1 MVRFWTNFSGMFLGW
16 PFSKS
21 FREILIGQEIW
32 LWWMGATCTIW
43 KWRNS
48 WKVFFSE
55 TPWSDFKI
63 IWQGC
68 SLGDPCS
75 CEWELLALYGH
86 DEILENSLSL
96 KPLVRFK
103 RKIPKCSLGDPF
115 ENLFVNFDP
124 SRNMA
129 LVDGGYLLLY
139 RNEEFLKIL
148 SFETDGQISKW
159 TLQVTFWKLLSKIIN
174 LVSIPQK
181 KNRLWL
187 SQKFRWAIQ
196 GHLGPL
202 VL

>member
-1 MVRFWTNFSGMFLGW
+1 MALVNGGYLHYMEMKKFL
-16 PFSKS
+16 K
-21 FREILIGQEIW
+21 ILL
-32 LWWMGATCTIW
+32 LW
-43 KWRNS
+43 NPS
-48 WKVFFSE
+48 
-55 TPWSDFKI
+55 SDFKI

-103 RKIPKCSLGDPF
+103 KKKIPKCSLGDPF

-124 SRNMA
+124 SRNMV

-139 RNEEFLKIL
+139 RNEKFLKIL
-148 SFETDGQISKW
+148 PFETDGQISKW
-159 TLQVTFWKLLSKIIN
+159 TLQVTFWKLLNKIIN
-174 LVSIPQK
+174 LVSIPQKKKKKKK

-202 VL
+202 VFLKHLAQHCFETGSSRTLHAIW

>member
-1 MVRFWTNFSGMFLGW
+1 MILALVNGSYLHYMDMMKFL
-16 PFSKS
+16 K
-21 FREILIGQEIW
+21 ILF
-32 LWWMGATCTIW
+32 LW
-43 KWRNS
+43 N
-48 WKVFFSE
+48 
-55 TPWSDFKI
+55 PWSD
-63 IWQGC
+63 
-68 SLGDPCS
+68 
-75 CEWELLALYGH
+75 
-86 DEILENSLSL
+86 L
-96 KPLVRFK
+96 KK
-103 RKIPKCSLGDPF
+103 KIPKCSLGDPF
-115 ENLFVNFDP
+115 QNLFVNFDP

-148 SFETDGQISKW
+148 PFETDGQISKW

-202 VL
+202 VLSSARALNLDQNRILLFGKELNMH

>member
-1 MVRFWTNFSGMFLGW
+1 MDMMKFL
-16 PFSKS
+16 K
-21 FREILIGQEIW
+21 ILF
-32 LWWMGATCTIW
+32 LW
-43 KWRNS
+43 N
-48 WKVFFSE
+48 
-55 TPWSDFKI
+55 PWSD
-63 IWQGC
+63 
-68 SLGDPCS
+68 
-75 CEWELLALYGH
+75 
-86 DEILENSLSL
+86 L
-96 KPLVRFK
+96 KK
-103 RKIPKCSLGDPF
+103 KIPKCSLGDPF

-129 LVDGGYLLLY
+129 LVDGGYLHLY

-148 SFETDGQISKW
+148 PFEIDGQISKW

-202 VL
+202 VIFLQSSFRIREPVLAMRRTLMMLAQQEGKQDFDRDIGQSWLTSAKNAQK

>member
-1 MVRFWTNFSGMFLGW
+1 MTLFKKISQNFDWSRNMALVNGGCLHYMEMKKFL
-16 PFSKS
+16 K
-21 FREILIGQEIW
+21 ILL
-32 LWWMGATCTIW
+32 LW
-43 KWRNS
+43 N
-48 WKVFFSE
+48 
-55 TPWSDFKI
+55 PWSDFKI

-115 ENLFVNFDP
+115 ENLLVNFDP

-148 SFETDGQISKW
+148 PFETDGQISKW
-159 TLQVTFWKLLSKIIN
+159 TLQVTFWK
-174 LVSIPQK
+174 
-181 KNRLWL
+181 
-187 SQKFRWAIQ
+187 
-196 GHLGPL
+196 
-202 VL
+202 

>member
-1 MVRFWTNFSGMFLGW
+1 MDMMKFL
-16 PFSKS
+16 K
-21 FREILIGQEIW
+21 ILF
-32 LWWMGATCTIW
+32 LW
-43 KWRNS
+43 N
-48 WKVFFSE
+48 
-55 TPWSDFKI
+55 PWSD
-63 IWQGC
+63 
-68 SLGDPCS
+68 
-75 CEWELLALYGH
+75 
-86 DEILENSLSL
+86 L
-96 KPLVRFK
+96 KK
-103 RKIPKCSLGDPF
+103 KIPKCSLGDPF

-148 SFETDGQISKW
+148 PFETDGQISKW

-202 VL
+202 VPFCHPFVKFPTILIKYANSVSLEESKICCLGKNLDKNVFLLLVKPCDYLV

>member
-1 MVRFWTNFSGMFLGW
+1 MILALVNGSYLHYMDMMKFL
-16 PFSKS
+16 K
-21 FREILIGQEIW
+21 ILF
-32 LWWMGATCTIW
+32 LW
-43 KWRNS
+43 N
-48 WKVFFSE
+48 
-55 TPWSDFKI
+55 PWSD
-63 IWQGC
+63 
-68 SLGDPCS
+68 
-75 CEWELLALYGH
+75 
-86 DEILENSLSL
+86 L
-96 KPLVRFK
+96 KK
-103 RKIPKCSLGDPF
+103 KIPKCSLGDPF

-148 SFETDGQISKW
+148 PFETDGQISKW

-202 VL
+202 VSNNLAIVFMIFHRGLL

>member
-1 MVRFWTNFSGMFLGW
+1 MDMMKFL
-16 PFSKS
+16 K
-21 FREILIGQEIW
+21 ILF
-32 LWWMGATCTIW
+32 LW
-43 KWRNS
+43 N
-48 WKVFFSE
+48 
-55 TPWSDFKI
+55 PWSDLKKKI
-63 IWQGC
+63 
-68 SLGDPCS
+68 L
-75 CEWELLALYGH
+75 
-86 DEILENSLSL
+86 
-96 KPLVRFK
+96 
-103 RKIPKCSLGDPF
+103 KCSLGDPF

-148 SFETDGQISKW
+148 PIETDGQISKW

-202 VL
+202 VHKIILIWLQVEGVYKIGNEENIGNDHFLFNSPKSVLS

>member
-1 MVRFWTNFSGMFLGW
+1 MDMMKFL
-16 PFSKS
+16 K
-21 FREILIGQEIW
+21 ILF
-32 LWWMGATCTIW
+32 LW
-43 KWRNS
+43 N
-48 WKVFFSE
+48 
-55 TPWSDFKI
+55 PWSD
-63 IWQGC
+63 
-68 SLGDPCS
+68 
-75 CEWELLALYGH
+75 
-86 DEILENSLSL
+86 L
-96 KPLVRFK
+96 KK
-103 RKIPKCSLGDPF
+103 KIPKCSLGDPF
-115 ENLFVNFDP
+115 ENLFVNFDQ

-148 SFETDGQISKW
+148 PFETDGQISKW

-202 VL
+202 VFYIYLIDYIYIYIYMYTKPQNKTGTTVFSIFLQKCCSSYYLDQIFNS

>member
-1 MVRFWTNFSGMFLGW
+1 MALVNGGYLHYMEMKKFL
-16 PFSKS
+16 K
-21 FREILIGQEIW
+21 ILL
-32 LWWMGATCTIW
+32 LW
-43 KWRNS
+43 N
-48 WKVFFSE
+48 
-55 TPWSDFKI
+55 PLSDFKI

-103 RKIPKCSLGDPF
+103 KKIPKCSLGDPF

-148 SFETDGQISKW
+148 PFETDGQISKW

-202 VL
+202 VNYL

>member
-1 MVRFWTNFSGMFLGW
+1 MILALVNRSYLHYMDMMKFL
-16 PFSKS
+16 K
-21 FREILIGQEIW
+21 ILF
-32 LWWMGATCTIW
+32 LW
-43 KWRNS
+43 N
-48 WKVFFSE
+48 
-55 TPWSDFKI
+55 PWSD
-63 IWQGC
+63 
-68 SLGDPCS
+68 
-75 CEWELLALYGH
+75 
-86 DEILENSLSL
+86 L
-96 KPLVRFK
+96 KK
-103 RKIPKCSLGDPF
+103 KIPKCSLGDPF

-148 SFETDGQISKW
+148 PFETDGQISKW

-181 KNRLWL
+181 KNMLWL

-202 VL
+202 VELLPLVVFHTWILSGAYLKNYTS

>member
-1 MVRFWTNFSGMFLGW
+1 MFLGW
-16 PFSKS
+16 S
-21 FREILIGQEIW
+21 L
-32 LWWMGATCTIW
+32 LLWMG
-43 KWRNS
+43 
-48 WKVFFSE
+48 
-55 TPWSDFKI
+55 
-63 IWQGC
+63 
-68 SLGDPCS
+68 
-75 CEWELLALYGH
+75 EWELLALYGH

-103 RKIPKCSLGDPF
+103 KKIPKCSLGDPF

-148 SFETDGQISKW
+148 PFETDGQISKW

-202 VL
+202 VGIVGSTRTDGEGCENCIYLLNKHNLLKITGS